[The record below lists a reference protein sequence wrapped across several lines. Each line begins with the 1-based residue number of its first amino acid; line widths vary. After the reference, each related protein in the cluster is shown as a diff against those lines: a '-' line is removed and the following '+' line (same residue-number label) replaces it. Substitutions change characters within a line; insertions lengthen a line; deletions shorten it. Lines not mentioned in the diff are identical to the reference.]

1 MKERAQNVAD
11 AFVVRNPK
19 KIIGKNILI
28 VDDIITTGATIQECG
43 RVLVKGGAKTIYA
56 CSIAVADF

>member
-1 MKERAQNVAD
+1 MKARAQNVAD
-11 AFVVRNPK
+11 AFDVRNPK

-43 RVLVKGGAKTIYA
+43 KALVNGGAKTVYA
-56 CSIAVADF
+56 CSIGIANF